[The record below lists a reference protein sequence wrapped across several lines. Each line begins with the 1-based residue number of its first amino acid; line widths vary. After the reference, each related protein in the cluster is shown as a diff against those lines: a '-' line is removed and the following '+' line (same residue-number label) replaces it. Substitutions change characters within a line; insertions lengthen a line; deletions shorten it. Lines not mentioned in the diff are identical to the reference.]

1 MQASGS
7 QRRSDQYCPG
17 ERHRSGGLLMHMTP
31 HVKGSRPVAVDTC
44 EEEAATDTTL
54 HFFLKRP
61 WSVRS

>member
-1 MQASGS
+1 
-7 QRRSDQYCPG
+7 
-17 ERHRSGGLLMHMTP
+17 MHMTP